1 MSTQP
6 LERVAIVG
14 VSNSSTSRSH
24 RTQSDSPQASGRI
37 GGAFTK
43 ALLQTGKHT
52 VTALTRI
59 GSESKLPTGAKR
71 VEVDYD
77 DESSLVAALT
87 GQQFLVIAVGVAAR
101 DTLHGKITSAAGKAG
116 VPYVMPNAYGC
127 PQPTSKPKPDDVYT
141 QITIGRVQDV
151 RDNGV
156 STPVVLSCGIW
167 YEWSLALGEEWFGFS
182 IKDRKVTFID
192 DGKRVV
198 TASTWDQ
205 CGRALA
211 ALLSLPEAGAS
222 PSLVDFRDDKKG
234 VEICSFR
241 VSQRDML
248 DSLHRVLG
256 TTDADWEITYE
267 ACAKRLQDGAAALQ
281 QGDRKG
287 FAKMLYGR
295 LFDKSNE
302 TSGYVAVANE
312 ILGLPK
318 EDLDEATKRAVE
330 MVESGWKP

>member
-1 MSTQP
+1 MFTQP

-14 VSNSSTSRSH
+14 
-24 RTQSDSPQASGRI
+24 ASGRI

-43 ALLQTGKHT
+43 SLLETGKHT
-52 VTALTRI
+52 VTALTRV
-59 GSESKLPTGAKR
+59 GSASKLPEGAKR
-71 VEVDYD
+71 IEVDYD
-77 DESSLVAALT
+77 DESSLVAALA

-101 DTLHGKITSAAGKAG
+101 DTLHGKITAAAGKAG
-116 VPYVMPNAYGC
+116 VPYVMPNAFGS
-127 PQPTSKPKPDDVYT
+127 PQPENPNPDDRYT
-141 QITIGRVQDV
+141 QIIAERVQDV

-156 STPVVLSCGIW
+156 STPVVLSCGCW
-167 YEWSLALGEEWFGFS
+167 YEWSLALGEEWFGFT

-192 DGKRVV
+192 DGKRVLTV
-198 TASTWDQ
+198 STWDQ

-222 PSLVDFRDDKKG
+222 PSLADFKGEGKG
-234 VEICSFR
+234 VRMSSWR
-241 VSQRDML
+241 VSQRDVL

-267 ACAKRLQDGAAALQ
+267 ECAKRVKDGAAALQ

-287 FAKMLYGR
+287 FAKMLYGH

-302 TSGYVAVANE
+302 TSGYVGVANE
-312 ILGLPK
+312 VLGLPK
-318 EDLDEATKRAVE
+318 EDLDEATRRAVE